1 MTWPLQGYAVLEHP
15 FQDRP
20 VLNVSFEQNPF
31 GGVKHICNDFMLFD
45 ICLVDNGICD
55 ARVFQNMLAYMHQ
68 YKQY

>member
-31 GGVKHICNDFMLFD
+31 GAV
-45 ICLVDNGICD
+45 
-55 ARVFQNMLAYMHQ
+55 
-68 YKQY
+68 